1 MIIGVDAGCLGIKDK
16 RLKVGV
22 YQVVRNLLEKIG
34 ALDTSN
40 TYLLYSFYKI
50 DENLVEGFG
59 PNFKNVVVKPARGWT
74 KIWLPL
80 QLLRDKPD
88 VFLGL
93 NQSLPLKL
101 PFQEYRTLLV
111 VYDILFEYQHKL
123 YKGSWKRLH
132 QQTEF
137 AVKLADIIIA
147 ISLATKRDV
156 VERYGIDDKKIR
168 VSHLGKRTFPRPRI
182 IKHKKPFFLFVGSLK
197 PSKNIPTLLKAFH
210 QFLKQTKSDIDLVLV
225 GGDKWLDEKIAKTME
240 GLSEETKQHII
251 FKGGIDDATMAGL
264 YKDALCFVS
273 PSISEGFG
281 LPFLEA
287 MSFGTPV
294 IGPNTGAVPEVVE
307 KAGILVDPT
316 DKKSIILAMESML
329 DEKIKNKFSQ
339 RALSQAKK
347 YNWDNFAEKLVS
359 NIENDLI

>member
-1 MIIGVDAGCLGIKDK
+1 MIVGVDAGCLGIKDK

-22 YQVVRNLLEKIG
+22 YQVVKNLLEKIG
-34 ALDTSN
+34 ELDRTN

-50 DENLVEGFG
+50 DKNLVKSFG
-59 PNFKNVVVKPARGWT
+59 PNFTNVVVKPTRGWT

-111 VYDILFEYQHKL
+111 VYDILFEYQHTL
-123 YKGSWKRLH
+123 YKGSWQRLH
-132 QQTEF
+132 QQTAF
-137 AVKLADIIIA
+137 AVNAADTIIA
-147 ISLATKRDV
+147 ISHATKKDL
-156 VERYGIDDKKIR
+156 VERYGIAGKKVVI
-168 VSHLGKRTFPRPRI
+168 SYLGNRAFPSPHIPRHKR
-182 IKHKKPFFLFVGSLK
+182 PFFFFVGSLK

-210 QFLKQTKSDIDLVLV
+210 QFLKQTKSDMDLVLA
-225 GGDKWLDEKIAKTME
+225 GGDKWLDEKIEKTMGE
-240 GLSEETKQHII
+240 LPEETKRHVI
-251 FKGGIDDATMAGL
+251 FKGGIDDAIMAGL
-264 YKDALCFVS
+264 YKETVCFIS

-294 IGPNTGAVPEVVE
+294 IGPNTGAVPEVVG
-307 KAGILVDPT
+307 KAGLLVDPI
-316 DKKSIILAMESML
+316 DKKSIALAMGSML
-329 DEKIKNKFSQ
+329 DEKVHKKFSQ
-339 RALSQAKK
+339 KALVQAKK
-347 YNWDNFAEKLVS
+347 YTWNNFAGEILSK
-359 NIENDLI
+359 IENK

>member
-1 MIIGVDAGCLGIKDK
+1 MIVGVDAGCLGITDK

-22 YQVVRNLLEKIG
+22 YQVVKNLLEKIG
-34 ALDTSN
+34 QLDTTN
-40 TYLLYSFYKI
+40 TYILYSFYKI
-50 DENLVEGFG
+50 DKNLVKGFG
-59 PNFKNVVVKPARGWT
+59 PNFKNVVVKPTRGWT

-123 YKGSWKRLH
+123 YKGTWQRLH

-137 AVKLADIIIA
+137 AVKTADIIVA
-147 ISLATKRDV
+147 ISRATKKDLV
-156 VERYGIDDKKIR
+156 KKYGIDAKKVA
-168 VSHLGKRTFPRPRI
+168 VSYLGNRTFPSPRMT
-182 IKHKKPFFLFVGSLK
+182 KQKKPYFLFVGSLK

-210 QFLKQTKSDIDLVLV
+210 QFLKQTKSDIDLVLA
-225 GGDKWLDEKIAKTME
+225 GGDKWLDEKIEKTMDE
-240 GLSEETKQHII
+240 LPEETKRHIV
-251 FKGGIDDATMAGL
+251 FKGRVDDATMAGL
-264 YKDALCFVS
+264 YMDAVCFVS

-287 MSFGTPV
+287 MSFGLPV
-294 IGPNTGAVPEVVE
+294 IGPITGAVPEVVG

-316 DKKSIILAMESML
+316 DKKSIALAMESML
-329 DEKIKNKFSQ
+329 TERTHKNFSQ
-339 RALSQAKK
+339 RALLQTKK
-347 YNWDNFAEKLVS
+347 YNWNNIAEEILS
-359 NIENDLI
+359 TIEHIVL